1 MKKLL
6 IAATLF
12 GSALSV
18 AAVPAIAEAQ
28 SRERVLVCKTSK
40 NRKTTGTVVGAV
52 GGGLLGNAIAD
63 GGATG
68 TVLGAGAGALAGR
81 EIAKSGGK
89 KRCRYEYR
97 YR

>member
-6 IAATLF
+6 IAVTLF
-12 GSALSV
+12 GSALSI
-18 AAVPAIAEAQ
+18 AAVPAMAEAQ

-40 NRKTTGTVVGAV
+40 NRKTTGTVVGAL
-52 GGGLLGNAIAD
+52 GGGLLGNAITD
-63 GGATG
+63 GGTG
-68 TVLGAGAGALAGR
+68 GTLLGAGAGALAGR

-89 KRCRYEYR
+89 KKCHYEYR

>member
-6 IAATLF
+6 VAATLF

-28 SRERVLVCKTSK
+28 SRERVLVCKASK
-40 NRKTTGTVVGAV
+40 SRKTTGTVIGAV
-52 GGGLLGNAIAD
+52 GGGLLGNAVSN
-63 GGATG
+63 GGTG
-68 TVLGAGAGALAGR
+68 GTLIGAGAGALAGR

-89 KRCRYEYR
+89 RRCHYEYR